1 MDLNKKAKTIIGLS
15 VASIILVVV
24 SFFAIILS
32 VVVPAFNIDAYGTVG
47 VYILVAGIAIGSV
60 IIVVG
65 SILSFVATILILATN
80 WIDTKLQ
87 SDRILWGLLAF
98 FLLGPIGNIIFG
110 VQAKNRFQSQ
120 SQQNTVLE
128 PEIVA

>member
-80 WIDTKLQ
+80 
-87 SDRILWGLLAF
+87 
-98 FLLGPIGNIIFG
+98 
-110 VQAKNRFQSQ
+110 
-120 SQQNTVLE
+120 
-128 PEIVA
+128 